1 MSLNK
6 TRKRSIE
13 KSKRDLQRHNKKKI
27 EKATKQIALAIGYSN
42 SIARSLFNN
51 FAEAFNDK
59 K

>member
-27 EKATKQIALAIGYSN
+27 EKATKQIALAIGYSI
-42 SIARSLFNN
+42 STARSFFKD
-51 FAEAFNDK
+51 FAEVFNDK